1 MSTKKHFI
9 TFVILSCIC
18 VMAYA
23 SSDMPSASTQSTQ
36 SKQSDWNSAVRADI
50 NAQRYDAAI
59 QKLRQA
65 NETGS
70 ADWNNLMG
78 YTLRK
83 KSSPDVEESE
93 RFYEQA
99 LNIDPEHRGTLEYYG
114 ELLLLKNDLSGAEAL
129 LKRLDKACTF
139 GCKEYSELK
148 ESIAKYKNKDKS
160 DY

>member
-23 SSDMPSASTQSTQ
+23 SSDMPSASTQ

-65 NETGS
+65 NETDS

-83 KSSPDVEESE
+83 KSSPDLDESE
-93 RFYEQA
+93 RYYRQA
-99 LNIDPEHRGTLEYYG
+99 LKIDPEHRGTLEYYG

-139 GCKEYSELK
+139 GCKEYSDLK
-148 ESIAKYKNKDKS
+148 EAIAKYKNKDKS